1 MDLGV
6 GSALELAGSALAASF
21 MNCLDDTSR
30 IGFLRFGHPD
40 ELPPD
45 GARESSSV
53 AMRRKN
59 PARPN
64 FQNPV
69 ALPRL

>member
-1 MDLGV
+1 
-6 GSALELAGSALAASF
+6 

-53 AMRRKN
+53 AMRRKKS
-59 PARPN
+59 RPVEN
-64 FQNPV
+64 GEVMEVTACREPFYTH
-69 ALPRL
+69 